1 LVAVKSYSERI
12 TFEQENNE
20 NENEYNEDD
29 YSCYW
34 DTKNP
39 SKEEIPIMG
48 LPWQEGRDHR
58 TDISK
63 FQE

>member
-1 LVAVKSYSERI
+1 LVAVKNYSERI

-20 NENEYNEDD
+20 NEYNEYD

-39 SKEEIPIMG
+39 SKDEIPRMG
-48 LPWQEGRDHR
+48 SP
-58 TDISK
+58 
-63 FQE
+63 